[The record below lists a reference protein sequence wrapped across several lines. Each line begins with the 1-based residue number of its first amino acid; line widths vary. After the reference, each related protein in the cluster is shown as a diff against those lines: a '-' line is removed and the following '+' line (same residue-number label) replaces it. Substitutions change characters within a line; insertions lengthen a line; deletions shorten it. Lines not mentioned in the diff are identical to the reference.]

1 MRGITTTVLD
11 SGQALYSAR
20 ALVDRLLFSY
30 MFVVY
35 VCPSYL
41 TVSPLSAYRFSED
54 LLVPRVGINTNMN
67 VLCLNEDDLMTDEL
81 SR

>member
-1 MRGITTTVLD
+1 
-11 SGQALYSAR
+11 
-20 ALVDRLLFSY
+20 

-41 TVSPLSAYRFSED
+41 TVSAYRSSED

-81 SR
+81 GP